1 VSGSTHIRHTSSLTR
16 HDFLVS
22 LVGNGEGGGVP
33 ACSRVY
39 MNSGAG
45 VVTLGAPTPGL
56 QARQVARSVELFRS
70 HPDLVALRQA
80 R

>member
-1 VSGSTHIRHTSSLTR
+1 MSGSTHIRHTSSLTG
-16 HDFLVS
+16 HDFSVS

-39 MNSGAG
+39 MNSGA
-45 VVTLGAPTPGL
+45 VVTLGAPTPVL
-56 QARQVARSVELFRS
+56 QERQVARSVELFRS
-70 HPDLVALRQA
+70 QPDLVILWQA

>member
-1 VSGSTHIRHTSSLTR
+1 
-16 HDFLVS
+16 
-22 LVGNGEGGGVP
+22 
-33 ACSRVY
+33 

-45 VVTLGAPTPGL
+45 VVALGAPTPGL